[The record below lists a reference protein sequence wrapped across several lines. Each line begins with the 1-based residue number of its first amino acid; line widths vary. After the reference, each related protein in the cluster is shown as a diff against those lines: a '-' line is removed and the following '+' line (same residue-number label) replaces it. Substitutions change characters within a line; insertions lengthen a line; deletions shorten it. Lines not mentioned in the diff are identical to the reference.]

1 MADPNSAV
9 TCRLYDTV
17 SVSPGEVS
25 ANASED
31 SDIAVTGLKA
41 NYPVIAWPQAS
52 LPATWDDVVFMVLG
66 CVTAGYLRIRVHNPT
81 SGALTPAAANFSVV
95 QL

>member
-1 MADPNSAV
+1 MADPKSAV
-9 TCRLYDTV
+9 TLRFYDTV

-31 SDIAVTGLKA
+31 LVVACVGLKA
-41 NYPVIAWPQAS
+41 NYPVIAWPQTA
-52 LPATWDDVVFMVLG
+52 LAATWDDVVYMVLG
-66 CVTAGYLRIRVHNPT
+66 CITADELLIRVHNPT
-81 SGALTPAAANFSVV
+81 SGAITPAAEDFSVV

>member
-1 MADPNSAV
+1 MADPKSAV
-9 TCRLYDTV
+9 TLRFYDTV

-31 SDIAVTGLKA
+31 LVVTCTGLKA
-41 NYPVIAWPQAS
+41 NYPVIIWPQTALAS
-52 LPATWDDVVFMVLG
+52 TWDDVVYMCLG
-66 CVTAGYLRIRVHNPT
+66 CITADQLLVRVCNPT
-81 SGALTPAAANFSVV
+81 GGAITPGAEDFSVV